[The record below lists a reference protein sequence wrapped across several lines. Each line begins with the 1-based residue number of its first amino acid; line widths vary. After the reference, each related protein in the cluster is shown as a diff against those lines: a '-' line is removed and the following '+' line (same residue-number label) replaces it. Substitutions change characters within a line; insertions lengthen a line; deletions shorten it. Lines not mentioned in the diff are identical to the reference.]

1 MADPKKIL
9 IVEDEEKIA
18 EAIEAYLK
26 NSGYETSRASNGRD
40 AITIFEK
47 KMPDLVILDLML
59 PEISGE
65 EVCRHIRRTSRT
77 PVIMLTAKVAENDR
91 IFINKLKD
99 DVGAKLSFD
108 KVLMFSQDDKSFQ
121 VGAPSLSMN
130 VEATVLGH
138 VKDDKVIVF
147 KKKRRKGYKRTK
159 GHRQQYTEIQI
170 NSIK

>member
-1 MADPKKIL
+1 MFAIVDIKGKK
-9 IVEDEEKIA
+9 
-18 EAIEAYLK
+18 Y
-26 NSGYETSRASNGRD
+26 
-40 AITIFEK
+40 
-47 KMPDLVILDLML
+47 
-59 PEISGE
+59 
-65 EVCRHIRRTSRT
+65 
-77 PVIMLTAKVAENDR
+77 KVAENDR

-108 KVLMFSQDDKSFQ
+108 KVLMFSKDDKSFQ

-159 GHRQQYTEIQI
+159 GHRKQYTEIQI
-170 NSIK
+170 NTIK

>member
-1 MADPKKIL
+1 MADSKKIL

-91 IFINKLKD
+91 VQGLDIGAD
-99 DVGAKLSFD
+99 DYITKP
-108 KVLMFSQDDKSFQ
+108 FSPREL
-121 VGAPSLSMN
+121 VARVAAIL
-130 VEATVLGH
+130 
-138 VKDDKVIVF
+138 
-147 KKKRRKGYKRTK
+147 RRSSERL
-159 GHRQQYTEIQI
+159 RP
-170 NSIK
+170 